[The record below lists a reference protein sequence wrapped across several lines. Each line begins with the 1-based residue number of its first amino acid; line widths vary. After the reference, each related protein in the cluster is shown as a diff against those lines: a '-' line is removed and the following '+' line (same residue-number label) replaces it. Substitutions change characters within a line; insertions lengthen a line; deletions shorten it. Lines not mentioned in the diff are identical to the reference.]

1 MSFLNSRLKAI
12 EKKLGTK
19 ASEGYLIVFVSTEDG
34 SSIEVSATLQDG
46 TQKKGTVHTE
56 EALHQFFNG
65 STSKTV
71 CFVDFIDY
79 FEPVKGSLYESVL
92 KYGVTTDGRIDIN

>member
-19 ASEGYLIVFVSTEDG
+19 ASEGYLIVFVSTDDG
-34 SSIEVSATLQDG
+34 SSIEVSTTLQDG
-46 TQKKGTVHTE
+46 TQKKDTVHTE

-65 STSKTV
+65 GTSKTV

-92 KYGVTTDGRIDIN
+92 KYGVTTGGRIDIN